1 MSHFINVLLAIGV
14 FVLSALW
21 VASGLIFGH
30 EEEEVAEQVDPT
42 VDVIA
47 APLRYEEYVRTV
59 RLSGRTEARYMVAVT
74 ARTAGIITNLPVAEG
89 AFVEAGD
96 VIAELSDEA
105 RASAV
110 AEARANVEESRAQL
124 RAGEELAQRDF
135 LPTLELEQR
144 RATLAAD
151 EAALERAITEAA
163 RGVVTAPVSG
173 VLDRIIAEPGQSVS
187 IGGDIATV
195 LDLDPLVISAEASER
210 NIADIQAG
218 AEATVTTLN
227 GQTFTA
233 QVTFVSKAATGS
245 TRTFRVEAEAPN
257 PDAALASGLTA
268 EILIDTAPQ
277 PAARVPRSAI
287 TLNDDGDIGV
297 MLVDADSKAQFAQVA
312 LVGDQGES
320 FWIAGPPDGSRVIV
334 VGQEFV
340 ATGSPVRAA
349 ARIPADADPSIA
361 ALANSNSNTASE

>member
-1 MSHFINVLLAIGV
+1 MKHSINVLLAIGV
-14 FVLSALW
+14 FALSALW
-21 VASGLIFGH
+21 VASGIIFPSH
-30 EEEEVAEQVDPT
+30 EEEAEEQGDTIVEVV
-42 VDVIA
+42 A
-47 APLRYEEYVRTV
+47 APLRYEDYVRTV

-89 AFVEAGD
+89 ALVEAGD

-105 RASAV
+105 RASSV

-124 RAGEELAQRDF
+124 RAGEELAERDF

-144 RATLAAD
+144 RSTLAAD

-210 NIADIQAG
+210 NIQDIQPG
-218 AEATVTTLN
+218 AAATVTTLT

-233 QVTFVSKAATGS
+233 QVMFVSKAASGA

-268 EILIDTAPQ
+268 EILINTAPQ

-287 TLNDDGDIGV
+287 TLNDEGEIGI
-297 MLVDADSKAQFAQVA
+297 MLVDDDNLAQFAAVS
-312 LVGDQGES
+312 LIGDQDEF
-320 FWIAGPPDGSRVIV
+320 FWISGPPDGSQVIV

-340 ATGSPVRAA
+340 ASGSPVHAA
-349 ARIPADADPSIA
+349 ARIPAGVDPNIASI
-361 ALANSNSNTASE
+361 SSMTERTE